1 MPEKL
6 KKSVKTFNR
15 KTNKT
20 SVEHFYLHTTKL
32 DELTRIANDDK
43 ASPKLRMK
51 CKRELTKRSKNEKL
65 FK

>member
-15 KTNKT
+15 KTGKT

>member
-15 KTNKT
+15 KTGKT

-43 ASPKLRMK
+43 SSPKLRMK

>member
-20 SVEHFYLHTTKL
+20 TVEHFYLHATHKN
-32 DELTRIANDDK
+32 ELERIAFDPK
-43 ASPKLRMK
+43 ASPKLRIK
-51 CKRELTKRSKNEKL
+51 CKRELTRRKEIEK
-65 FK
+65 

>member
-15 KTNKT
+15 KTGKT
-20 SVEHFYLHTTKL
+20 TVEHFYLHTTKL
-32 DELTRIANDDK
+32 DELTRIANDEK

-51 CKRELTKRSKNEKL
+51 CKRELTRRNHEQRR
-65 FK
+65 

>member
-32 DELTRIANDDK
+32 DELTRIVNDDK
-43 ASPKLRMK
+43 VSPKLRMK

>member
-32 DELTRIANDDK
+32 DELTRIASDDK

>member
-6 KKSVKTFNR
+6 KKGVKTFNR

-20 SVEHFYLHTTKL
+20 TVEHFYLHTTKL
-32 DELTRIANDDK
+32 DELTRIANDEK

-51 CKRELTKRSKNEKL
+51 CKRELTRRNHEQRR
-65 FK
+65 

>member
-15 KTNKT
+15 QTGKTT
-20 SVEHFYLHTTKL
+20 VEHFYLHTTKL
-32 DELTRIANDDK
+32 DELTRIANDEK

-51 CKRELTKRSKNEKL
+51 CKRELTRRINVKG
-65 FK
+65 

>member
-32 DELTRIANDDK
+32 DELTRIANDNK

>member
-20 SVEHFYLHTTKL
+20 TVEHFYLHTTKL
-32 DELTRIANDDK
+32 DVLTRIANDEK

-51 CKRELTKRSKNEKL
+51 CKRELTRRNHEQRR
-65 FK
+65 